1 MSLSHTHVPHLDSFS
16 DSLPKPNRSLTR
28 PISSRGSLSESL
40 EASSYSCVNSQT
52 STEKQL
58 FDPKF
63 QLTRGSAYVMQRA
76 GSERPGVSTGLPPVT
91 TGRFFPDLAGSSRS
105 QLAG

>member
-1 MSLSHTHVPHLDSFS
+1 MSLSNTNVPHPDSFS
-16 DSLPKPNRSLTR
+16 DSLPKPNRSLT
-28 PISSRGSLSESL
+28 SSFLFAQAGQQEPSRLIL
-40 EASSYSCVNSQT
+40 SCVNSQR
-52 STEKQL
+52 STEKQF

-63 QLTRGSAYVMQRA
+63 QLIRGSAYVMQRA
-76 GSERPGVSTGLPPVT
+76 GSERPGVSTGLPPAT